1 MGFKKLVA
9 GVLAGIHCAL
19 AIPMTAWAATD
30 YSIGDTDGDGVVNA
44 MDAAAILVN
53 AAAIAVNNDSSF
65 TTQQFYAAD
74 TNNDG
79 VLNASDAAPILVFSA
94 ATATGEVPNDFA
106 AFMEGQFEVEQ
117 PPFFDETADVES
129 LSAPKII
136 VGKKKDGVI
145 IKWEP
150 DLYASGYEIY
160 RYDGMSVGST
170 NYKLI
175 DTVEGK
181 FISEYTDTSADSSAA
196 HCYKI
201 RAFRT
206 QENGT
211 IYSNFSNADVDY
223 NRNSILN
230 AAELESHNSF
240 KVYNRQSEET
250 TSYDYTLSE
259 EDYAILE
266 QFAAENFAHD
276 ATREAQLWTTFYW
289 IHTNVNYARTTEQW
303 DSIAG
308 KSWVEAI
315 FVDRTGQCAQYNGA
329 MTAMMAYLGYDVCLV
344 RGWRGT
350 TDDYWQHFWPEVV
363 IDGTT
368 YIMECGNLG
377 KSGNWYYFLE
387 TYDNTRK
394 YICNGEVMN

>member
-1 MGFKKLVA
+1 MNYRKIA
-9 GVLAGIHCAL
+9 AVLLAAIHCSL
-19 AIPMTAWAATD
+19 AIPMATYAYEN
-30 YSIGDTDGDGVVNA
+30 YSLGDPDGDGYVNVL
-44 MDAAAILVN
+44 DAAAILAN
-53 AAAIAVNNDSSF
+53 SAALAVNQECSF
-65 TTQQFYAAD
+65 TQQQFLAAD
-74 TNNDG
+74 TNKDG
-79 VLNASDAAPILVFSA
+79 VLNATDAAPILVYS
-94 ATATGEVPNDFA
+94 
-106 AFMEGQFEVEQ
+106 AFMGSA
-117 PPFFDETADVES
+117 ETKIDFVSFLDNQIETEY
-129 LSAPKII
+129 LDAPQII
-136 VGKKKDGVI
+136 VGKKKEGAI

-150 DLYASGYEIY
+150 DMYATGYEIY
-160 RYDGMSVGST
+160 RYDGMSVGSN

-175 DTVEGK
+175 DTITGDY
-181 FISEYTDTSADSSAA
+181 ISSYTDKYSNSSSP

-206 QENGT
+206 QANGT
-211 IYSNFSNADVDY
+211 IYSEYSNTDVDY

-230 AAELESHNSF
+230 AAELESHGSF
-240 KVYNRQSEET
+240 KVYNRQHEET

-259 EDYAILE
+259 EDYAILDL
-266 QFAAENFAHD
+266 FAAEHFPEG

-344 RGWRGT
+344 RGWRGYV
-350 TDDYWQHFWPEVV
+350 DGNYWQHFWPEVV

-377 KSGNWYYFLE
+377 KSGDWYYFLE
-387 TYDNTRK
+387 TYDNTKK
-394 YICNGEVMN
+394 YICNGESMN